1 MFKRPKLL
9 YNDKT
14 HNEGEGMTVRS
25 STVNQEYV
33 SQVSGNNQHNSDE
46 QFEINETS
54 LNMELSFE
62 TVSNMTS
69 QELSKHYNSETVPTL
84 QEAQSLK
91 SMTTYSDDKQFN
103 MLLFNQAVTSLK
115 QHGNLTTFSRNFTLP
130 MLLISE
136 SGFIELQDITS
147 PEAASK
153 YGIKSSEA
161 LADVLEKQKV
171 AAQNKQA
178 QKVDDVITTMKK
190 LPELYKEKQNVLQM
204 DVAGMFQNF
213 MQILSDFQAL
223 QNHNKNAM
231 ESYTKTNTHNPLI

>member
-1 MFKRPKLL
+1 
-9 YNDKT
+9 
-14 HNEGEGMTVRS
+14 MTVRS
-25 STVNQEYV
+25 STVNQEYI
-33 SQVSGNNQHNSDE
+33 SQVSANNQHNSDE
-46 QFEINETS
+46 QFEINEAS

-62 TVSNMTS
+62 TVSNMTF
-69 QELSKHYNSETVPTL
+69 QELSNQYNSETVPTL

-103 MLLFNQAVTSLK
+103 TLLFSQAVTSLK

-136 SGFIELQDITS
+136 GGFIELQDITS

-161 LADVLEKQKV
+161 LEDVIEKQKV

-178 QKVDDVITTMKK
+178 HKVDDVITTMKK
-190 LPELYKEKQNVLQM
+190 LPELYKEKQSALQM

-231 ESYTKTNTHNPLI
+231 ESYTKTNLHNPLI